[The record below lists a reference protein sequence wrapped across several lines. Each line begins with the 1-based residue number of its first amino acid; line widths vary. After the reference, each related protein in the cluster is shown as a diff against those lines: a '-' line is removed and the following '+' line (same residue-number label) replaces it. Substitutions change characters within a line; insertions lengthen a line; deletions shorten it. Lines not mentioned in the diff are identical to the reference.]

1 MQEVILDFQGTDRNE
16 SPILMTTLSALTL
29 TFVMIELTCYAL
41 IYTYLYTHDT
51 LMFKHT
57 VISIDLY
64 KNRQKRNIM
73 SIAGQFYCFL
83 AELVYIMAI
92 TISINFVENYDSV
105 ILKEISFV
113 VKIGEFGIFSTIQV
127 LSSTELRLMLLS
139 PVRKF
144 GKLFNFHKQE

>member
-64 KNRQKRNIM
+64 KNRQKRNIV
-73 SIAGQFYCFL
+73 SIAGQFYSFL
-83 AELVYIMAI
+83 AELIYMCGLV
-92 TISINFVENYDSV
+92 
-105 ILKEISFV
+105 
-113 VKIGEFGIFSTIQV
+113 QW
-127 LSSTELRLMLLS
+127 
-139 PVRKF
+139 
-144 GKLFNFHKQE
+144 

>member
-1 MQEVILDFQGTDRNE
+1 
-16 SPILMTTLSALTL
+16 MTTLSALTL
-29 TFVMIELTCYAL
+29 TFMMVELTCYAV
-41 IYTYLYTHDT
+41 IYTYLYMHDT

-64 KNRQKRNIM
+64 KNRQKRNIV
-73 SIAGQFYCFL
+73 SIAGQFYSFL
-83 AELVYIMAI
+83 AELIYIMAI

>member
-1 MQEVILDFQGTDRNE
+1 MV
-16 SPILMTTLSALTL
+16 
-29 TFVMIELTCYAL
+29 ELTCYAV
-41 IYTYLYTHDT
+41 IYTYLYMHDT

-127 LSSTELRLMLLS
+127 L
-139 PVRKF
+139 
-144 GKLFNFHKQE
+144 